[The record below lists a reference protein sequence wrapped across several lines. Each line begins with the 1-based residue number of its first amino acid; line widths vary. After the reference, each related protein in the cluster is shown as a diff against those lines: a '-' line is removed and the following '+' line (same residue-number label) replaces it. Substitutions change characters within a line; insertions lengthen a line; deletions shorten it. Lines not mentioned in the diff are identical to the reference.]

1 MGVLNFT
8 GLRQGLGGQAGS
20 DGAITAK
27 PEVNRE
33 KNKQPGSSSSRAGS
47 SRVANAASVGVAG
60 TDQASACTAKE
71 PHQSIPQETKFALM
85 DKLNGSGFCV
95 GCVMLSV
102 DGLGSDAERRWCMRR
117 ASKESAYKFE
127 FRHIAAEVKVWQCPR
142 VKDGCAHRALS

>member
-47 SRVANAASVGVAG
+47 SRPRATEAS
-60 TDQASACTAKE
+60 
-71 PHQSIPQETKFALM
+71 HQGIPQETKFALM
-85 DKLNGSGFCV
+85 DKLNGSGFCI
-95 GCVMLSV
+95 GCEMLSV

-117 ASKESAYKFE
+117 AGKESAYKFE